1 MARCHGGNVDTGGH
15 VKRLALS
22 ILFAPLLAFAQTYP
36 SGPTVQSLIL
46 NGTSGTAIKTT
57 GSNTITTGID
67 FSSDTMTTFLKS
79 NQYTVDGNGNV
90 SGASYTIGT
99 DPGSTV
105 GNEFLGYGIA
115 GSLSGGTFNTAFG
128 YKAENALTSGISN
141 TAFGYEALAFT
152 TTGIENTAVG
162 YKALEANTGSQNTAF
177 GYFALV
183 SNTSGTFNTA
193 TGLDAAQ
200 FVSTGTY
207 STAFGAFAC
216 QGTTGTHTTGSFNT
230 CLGANA
236 GKVVQGAAVNNTF
249 VGYNAG
255 SGTTTGTDNSAVGFD
270 ALEDNVTGIQNM
282 AFGSYALTNSTGTG
296 YNVGIGYSAGAYIST
311 GTNNTAVGSNAC
323 VGATGAHTTGSY
335 NTCIGSGA
343 GTVVQGSGNSN
354 VLIGTNA
361 GYTVTTGSS
370 NTVIGEGVASTTL
383 TTGSNNLLIGTSNAL
398 DAAAAGT
405 TNTIGVGAGS
415 TCVWCVTGAGTVTT
429 AAETFH
435 GSIAFPQVT
444 TGTNADFV
452 CMAAGEVLTLQTSAC
467 TISSKRFKQ
476 NIAAFD
482 GNAIGKLG
490 AIPVKTF
497 EMKPGAQPNPDP
509 NYGSKQIGITAE
521 DVARIEPRCAI
532 YENDMKTPKSYRQ
545 ECVIGLLVA
554 AVQEQQKEINSLKRR
569 LK

>member
-1 MARCHGGNVDTGGH
+1 M
-15 VKRLALS
+15 KRLALS

-115 GSLSGGTFNTAFG
+115 GSLSGGTFNTAVG
-128 YKAENALTSGISN
+128 YKAENALTSGTNN
-141 TAFGYEALAFT
+141 TAFGFEALNAVTTGIQNTAVGYEALA
-152 TTGIENTAVG
+152 
-162 YKALEANTGSQNTAF
+162 ANTGSQNTAF
-177 GYFALV
+177 GYVTLI

-193 TGLDAAQ
+193 TGHKAAQ

-216 QGTTGTHTTGSFNT
+216 QGVTGAKTTGSYNT
-230 CLGANA
+230 CIGANA
-236 GKVVQGAAVNNTF
+236 GLVVQGAAVNNTF

-255 SGTTTGTDNSAVGFD
+255 SGTTTGTDNVAIGFNALVANTTGVSSFAV
-270 ALEDNVTGIQNM
+270 
-282 AFGSYALTNSTGTG
+282 GSYALYDTTGN
-296 YNVGIGYSAGAYIST
+296 YNFGIGSYAGEFVTSAQGTVAIGYSACTGITGAKTTGNQNVCIGNSAGTAVQGAASANTLIGGSAGLTVTT
-311 GTNNTAVGSNAC
+311 GTNNTIIGNA
-323 VGATGAHTTGSY
+323 
-335 NTCIGSGA
+335 
-343 GTVVQGSGNSN
+343 
-354 VLIGTNA
+354 
-361 GYTVTTGSS
+361 
-370 NTVIGEGVASTTL
+370 VASTTL
-383 TTGSNNLLIGTSNAL
+383 TTGGSNVLIGTSSAL
-398 DAAAAGT
+398 DTAAAGT
-405 TNTIGVGAGS
+405 NNTIGIGAGS

-444 TGTNADFV
+444 TGTNVDFV

-509 NYGSKQIGITAE
+509 NYGSNQIGITAE